1 MQILSPKYEELRK
14 SIEIQSIINCFPT
27 LSLGAKTFRSMCTSR
42 SDFESVRI
50 LSSRRKRK
58 PSLHM
63 PLQIIIQ
70 YFLITYYIS
79 TYIREGKY
87 LISNF
92 LSNVCLVLLQ
102 IQNSFGRIQIVLD
115 MSNLVWTGPNVLD
128 RVQNTGGRAIR

>member
-27 LSLGAKTFRSMCTSR
+27 LSLGAKSFRSMCTSR

-70 YFLITYYIS
+70 YFLITYIHQRGQIFNFGFSSQRLPCPPIDPKLIWTHPNCFGHVQFGLDDQSYINIKQ
-79 TYIREGKY
+79 TKQP
-87 LISNF
+87 N
-92 LSNVCLVLLQ
+92 
-102 IQNSFGRIQIVLD
+102 
-115 MSNLVWTGPNVLD
+115 NLT
-128 RVQNTGGRAIR
+128 